1 MAPTKLFFMSA
12 VTAAAAVGTA
22 WGWRATQCPLPQLY
36 LTTVVKSE
44 PLCNIEMGSKGVVP
58 SRFLAGMAIS
68 QYNTEFL
75 KTYKTKVIFR
85 RSSHAQGLP
94 FSSMFWLQ
102 FLSQTLIGK
111 MVDSLLIA
119 FTSS

>member
-22 WGWRATQCPLPQLY
+22 WGWRATQCPLPWLY
-36 LTTVVKSE
+36 LTAVVKSE
-44 PLCNIEMGSKGVVP
+44 PLRNIEMSSKGVVP
-58 SRFLAGMAIS
+58 SRFLAGMANS

-75 KTYKTKVIFR
+75 KMYKTRVIFR

-111 MVDSLLIA
+111 MVDSLIA

>member
-111 MVDSLLIA
+111 MVDSLIA